1 MARTSSNW
9 EVAMRVRIDPNIRFG
24 GNRTLAAFEDVQGF
38 DAALLH
44 IGEEVTV
51 YEPEAGIR
59 GMGSVAEVDTDR
71 RLVVL
76 NVDWESL
83 RPEAAWAEWDA
94 GIAAMR
100 EGAEERRLLP
110 AKPDDLNEL
119 RARIRKLQAQQEAR

>member
-1 MARTSSNW
+1 
-9 EVAMRVRIDPNIRFG
+9 MRVRIDPNIRVRR
-24 GNRTLAAFEDVQGF
+24 NCTLVDFDDVEGF
-38 DAALLH
+38 DAATLH
-44 IGEEVTV
+44 VGEAVTV

-110 AKPDDLNEL
+110 AKPDDLDEL
-119 RARIRKLQAQQEAR
+119 RARIERLRADQEAP